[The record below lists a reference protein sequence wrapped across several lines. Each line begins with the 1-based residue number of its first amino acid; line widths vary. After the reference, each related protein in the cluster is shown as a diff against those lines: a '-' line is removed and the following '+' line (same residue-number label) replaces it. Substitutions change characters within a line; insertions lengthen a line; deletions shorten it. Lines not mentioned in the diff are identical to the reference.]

1 MGISIEDWTNR
12 IASRSDLTGRL
23 THLTKSNGIDI
34 SAMTFDEINIKAVD
48 NLINILK
55 DKEIHGSTTS
65 SGYIVGNTKA
75 VCFQDTPLYAIT

>member
-1 MGISIEDWTNR
+1 
-12 IASRSDLTGRL
+12 
-23 THLTKSNGIDI
+23 
-34 SAMTFDEINIKAVD
+34 MTFDEINIKAVD

-75 VCFQDTPLYAIT
+75 VCFQDTPLYAITQNVEHERQRREKISMRSYAIVGLAFYF